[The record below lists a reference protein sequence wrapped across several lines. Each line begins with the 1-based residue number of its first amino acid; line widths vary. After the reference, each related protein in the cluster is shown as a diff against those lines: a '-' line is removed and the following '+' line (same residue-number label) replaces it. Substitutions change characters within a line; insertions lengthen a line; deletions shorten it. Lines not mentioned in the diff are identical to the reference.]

1 MVTVHTGLCICSGR
15 IWESPKCLPLA
26 NLEAMHKQELKGNA
40 KLQISWL
47 SAEAVPQHTQNLL
60 TNLGDLQAFKETS
73 VQ

>member
-1 MVTVHTGLCICSGR
+1 
-15 IWESPKCLPLA
+15 
-26 NLEAMHKQELKGNA
+26 MHKQELKGNA